1 MNNLEFLDILTL
13 ISFVLQLQNQQ
24 NIIGI
29 SDVQREVNRAVE
41 DIHQHLQAQDE
52 KLERIL
58 NYEADKKAVLTYRR
72 RNR

>member
-13 ISFVLQLQNQQ
+13 ISFVLQVQNQQ

-58 NYEADKKAVLTYRR
+58 NYEADKKAV
-72 RNR
+72 

>member
-58 NYEADKKAVLTYRR
+58 NYEADKKAV
-72 RNR
+72 